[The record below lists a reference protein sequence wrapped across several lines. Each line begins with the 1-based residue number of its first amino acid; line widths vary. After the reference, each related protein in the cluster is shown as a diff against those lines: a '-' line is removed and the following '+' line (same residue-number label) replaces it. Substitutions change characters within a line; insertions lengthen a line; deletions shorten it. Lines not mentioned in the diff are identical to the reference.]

1 MATGHSLNTQESFMG
16 NDSAELNPKSQKT
29 ILVVDDTPENL
40 TVMGEI
46 LMPFYSVRVASSG
59 QRALAV
65 MKSSQRPDLVL
76 LDVMM
81 PEMNGY
87 QVIDK
92 IRSAPETADIP
103 VIFVTA
109 LGSSEDET
117 HGLDLGAVDYITKPY
132 KPAIVLSRIRTQL
145 ELKEA
150 RDRLKDQ
157 NSWLEA
163 EVARRMRQN
172 EMIRNV
178 TTRALASLAEM
189 RDNETGNH
197 ILRTKSYVNV
207 LATEL
212 VKLDKYKLILTP
224 DTIDK
229 ITNAAPLHD
238 IGKIGTPDHIL
249 HKPGKH
255 TPEEWEIMKQHAKNG
270 ADAIWRA
277 IQNEDDIEG
286 LDFLY
291 KAMEIARGHHEKFDG
306 TGYPEGL
313 MGESIP
319 ISARIM
325 ALADVFDALISKRVY
340 KPAFTIEQAT
350 EIILQGRG
358 QHFDPIIV
366 DAYLACKDEFI
377 RIANQYADTTN

>member
-1 MATGHSLNTQESFMG
+1 MG

-377 RIANQYADTTN
+377 RIANRYADTTN